1 MRWWMQLRADRTNA
15 LPDFLQLQ
23 YEIRH
28 YRLIPLHRSL
38 FSSCLL
44 PLASVLSTFP
54 DFRHSCPC
62 FRLPIAD
69 SRFPIPE
76 FDNCLLLLIIIFF
89 IIKNYHISKIWIIAV
104 KTDLIWENIVII
116 A

>member
-38 FSSCLL
+38 FSSCFL
-44 PLASVLSTFP
+44 PLF
-54 DFRHSCPC
+54 C
-62 FRLPIAD
+62 LPFQTSDTLAPVSD
-69 SRFPIPE
+69 SRFPIP
-76 FDNCLLLLIIIFF
+76 
-89 IIKNYHISKIWIIAV
+89 HSQS
-104 KTDLIWENIVII
+104 
-116 A
+116 